1 MFIGVTFPLFG
12 CSTSKYYST
21 WSSVCSFA
29 ANTDIRSL
37 AIAAAVCFGF
47 YSFVSIFNVLFN
59 WVFQG
64 FISNSSFDF
73 NSSVYCV
80 SSLISH
86 CNSAGYKCWIA
97 RSIWFFPRS
106 TLTALPISSHTD
118 WSCSIMPILHFFSLR
133 SYNYHISL
141 CRLNIPFAFF
151 YILIV
156 FYITWRSTIDCDFDA
171 EKYFF

>member
-1 MFIGVTFPLFG
+1 MYIVKDNSKHMFIGVTFLLFG
-12 CSTSKYYST
+12 CSTSKYYSS

-64 FISNSSFDF
+64 FISYSSFDF
-73 NSSVYCV
+73 NYSVYCV
-80 SSLISH
+80 SSIIWH

-106 TLTALPISSHTD
+106 TLTTLPVSSRTG
-118 WSCSIMPILHFFSLR
+118 WSYSIMPIFHFSSLR
-133 SYNYHISL
+133 SSPLITTTSPFAGSISL
-141 CRLNIPFAFF
+141 LPFF
-151 YILIV
+151 IS
-156 FYITWRSTIDCDFDA
+156 RSSST
-171 EKYFF
+171 